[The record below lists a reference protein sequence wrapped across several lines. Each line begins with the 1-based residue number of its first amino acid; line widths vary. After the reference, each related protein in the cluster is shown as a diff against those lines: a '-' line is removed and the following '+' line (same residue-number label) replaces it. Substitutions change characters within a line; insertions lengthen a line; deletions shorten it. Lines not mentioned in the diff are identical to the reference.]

1 MKEREEA
8 KKILSMDIIR
18 DRSRKIQRVSQFR
31 YISKILNNF
40 RIDNGKSVQ
49 MPLGGHFKLSLKDYP
64 FRDCDVEMM
73 SKVAYENV
81 VGSLMYLMV
90 CTRPNIAYTVSV
102 FSRYLANPDRGY
114 HVNVTSFVDSEKAKD
129 PDKGK
134 VYGLTEAVKEAI
146 WPRGLLEKLGVK
158 LNTVAV
164 NCNNQD
170 TIHLSRNH
178 VFPERTKHINV
189 RHHFIKEVL
198 EAKTIEVMKPNR
210 KPKVEIVIT
219 LVFILALLYVL
230 ELLSV
235 ADSLDFYIESQNG
248 FGLIS
253 FKFYN
258 SWLLY
263 EDFINVTT
271 DCWSSPTDSHLNLS
285 VVISKA
291 KLKKF
296 KLAIK
301 LWRTTV
307 IATETTVAME
317 LREKIMEID
326 LIAVHS
332 PLSAGDMFTRSDI
345 VKSLTAL
352 EHKNL
357 KDKRQKAKVKWTLEG
372 DENSSF
378 FHGYINNRRNRSRIN
393 GLAIDGS
400 WITDPST
407 MKSHIFH
414 TFDSKF
420 KETNHNRPS
429 FRSNLFKQLSPDD
442 NLLFENPFTLQ
453 EIKEV
458 VWDCGGDK
466 GSRARRVLFQAYQK
480 IFGFTCLI
488 GCQYK
493 IIAKVLANR
502 LAMVIPSVIGEVQ
515 MAFLKGRQI
524 TNGPLLVNEI
534 ESWAKKHKKKLFLFK
549 LDFEKAFDYSK
560 LVLLENF
567 IEKYSK
573 CLRLLV
579 KLQLL
584 EEVTT
589 TRGSY
594 YC

>member
-1 MKEREEA
+1 M
-8 KKILSMDIIR
+8 
-18 DRSRKIQRVSQFR
+18 IQELP
-31 YISKILNNF
+31 SK
-40 RIDNGKSVQ
+40 
-49 MPLGGHFKLSLKDYP
+49 
-64 FRDCDVEMM
+64 
-73 SKVAYENV
+73 
-81 VGSLMYLMV
+81 
-90 CTRPNIAYTVSV
+90 
-102 FSRYLANPDRGY
+102 
-114 HVNVTSFVDSEKAKD
+114 
-129 PDKGK
+129 
-134 VYGLTEAVKEAI
+134 
-146 WPRGLLEKLGVK
+146 
-158 LNTVAV
+158 
-164 NCNNQD
+164 
-170 TIHLSRNH
+170 
-178 VFPERTKHINV
+178 
-189 RHHFIKEVL
+189 
-198 EAKTIEVMKPNR
+198 
-210 KPKVEIVIT
+210 
-219 LVFILALLYVL
+219 
-230 ELLSV
+230 
-235 ADSLDFYIESQNG
+235 SQNG
-248 FGLIS
+248 FGPIL

-258 SWLLY
+258 SWLFH
-263 EDFINVTT
+263 EDFINVIA

-285 VVISKA
+285 AIIFKA
-291 KLKKF
+291 KLKKL

-301 LWRTTV
+301 LWRTIV

-332 PLSAGDMFTRSDI
+332 PLLAGDMFTRSDI

-357 KDKRQKAKVKWTLEG
+357 KDKRQKAKVKWTLKG

-400 WITDPST
+400 WITYPST
-407 MKSHIFH
+407 IKSHIFN

-442 NLLFENPFTLQ
+442 NLLLENPFTPQ
-453 EIKEV
+453 EIKED

-466 GSRARRVLFQAYQK
+466 GSQARRVLFQAYQK

-502 LAMVIPSVIGEVQ
+502 LAMVIPLVIGEVQ
-515 MAFLKGRQI
+515 MAFLKGCQI
-524 TNGPLLVNEI
+524 TDGPLLVNEI
-534 ESWAKKHKKKLFLFK
+534 VSWAKKHKKKLFLFK
-549 LDFEKAFDYSK
+549 VDFEKAFDSVSWTFLDSIMDQMGFGAKWKTYVGIKSLLMLFGITVVLIDVNAAQSK

-567 IEKYSK
+567 NEKYSK

-589 TRGSY
+589 IRGSY